1 MGFASLN
8 PSYASALLQS
18 GPTAMPDTSTRIDER
33 LAAYRRMVDLGGKTA
48 LVVGAAS
55 GIGKASAEALA
66 AFGATVI
73 CADKDRDGVEAAAA
87 IATHGRAEAHVV
99 DAGSADD
106 IRALAATIRAGH
118 ARLDIAVTTPAI
130 HVRKLMCD
138 YTDEE
143 YDRVANLNLRGTFYF
158 LREL

>member
-73 CADKDRDGVEAAAA
+73 CADVDEQAVKETAAG
-87 IATHGRAEAHVV
+87 IGGEAHLV
-99 DAGSADD
+99 DAGKSED
-106 IRALAATIRAGH
+106 IRRLAGSI
-118 ARLDIAVTTPAI
+118 
-130 HVRKLMCD
+130 
-138 YTDEE
+138 
-143 YDRVANLNLRGTFYF
+143 
-158 LREL
+158 